1 MTGAAASFE
10 SNRIETYLL
19 YIYIYVG
26 LLCQC
31 VRSRLFME
39 FELLAGPN
47 KRMSYWLTDRL
58 PDDRQTVKQ
67 ADALTAWLS
76 KQAPHSLT

>member
-19 YIYIYVG
+19 YIYINVG

-31 VRSRLFME
+31 VRNRLFME

-58 PDDRQTVKQ
+58 PEWQTDSEAGRRTDCLAV
-67 ADALTAWLS
+67 
-76 KQAPHSLT
+76 

>member
-47 KRMSYWLTDRL
+47 KRMSYWLTDCL
-58 PDDRQTVKQ
+58 NDRQTVKQ

-76 KQAPHSLT
+76 KQAPISLT

>member
-26 LLCQC
+26 LLC

-47 KRMSYWLTDRL
+47 KRMSYWLTDRQ
-58 PDDRQTVKQ
+58 PEWQTDCEAGRSTDCLAV
-67 ADALTAWLS
+67 
-76 KQAPHSLT
+76 